1 MTENTQ
7 VKMPTVDCLELV
19 IPFLIFDSEDDF
31 YFLQILQRKKE
42 NENLGSNSRAVKN
55 YYIKSVDRL
64 RLGEVGELYPQKPI
78 RITNVQ

>member
-7 VKMPTVDCLELV
+7 VKTPTVDCLELV

-42 NENLGSNSRAVKN
+42 NENQNQNRKSRNPK
-55 YYIKSVDRL
+55 KSKIHIFSSFRVIFEWRL
-64 RLGEVGELYPQKPI
+64 KK
-78 RITNVQ
+78 